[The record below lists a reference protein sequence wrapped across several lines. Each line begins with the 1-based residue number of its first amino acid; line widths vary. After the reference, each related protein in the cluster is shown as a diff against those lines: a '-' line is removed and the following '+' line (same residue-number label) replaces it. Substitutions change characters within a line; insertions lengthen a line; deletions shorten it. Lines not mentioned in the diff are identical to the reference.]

1 VLVNID
7 RLATKASK
15 LDTINSELPVNSKE
29 NSHMKKNYAENSK
42 STNIDFSAEA
52 PYNSDISKDN
62 IVMGH
67 YGSDDEKPSGPQL
80 RIDYEPEE
88 EGANGWSE
96 KLVKEARYRN
106 NIIQGF
112 KEQKKYLTLGVNE
125 SEFHNPNSQRAQ
137 GQISGSRNDRLGL
150 RDTINEQAG
159 DWSHGESQSRGV
171 RETDKEISN

>member
-1 VLVNID
+1 V
-7 RLATKASK
+7 TG
-15 LDTINSELPVNSKE
+15 NSNET
-29 NSHMKKNYAENSK
+29 SHMKKNCAENSK
-42 STNIDFSAEA
+42 STNMDFSAEA
-52 PYNSDISKDN
+52 HYHSDILKDN
-62 IVMGH
+62 IVMGN
-67 YGSDDEKPSGPQL
+67 YGSDDEKTGGHGL

-88 EGANGWSE
+88 EGANGWSG

-112 KEQKKYLTLGVNE
+112 REQRKYLTLGVNE
-125 SEFHNPNSQRAQ
+125 SEFHNPGSQRAQ

-150 RDTINEQAG
+150 QDTINEQAR